1 MKSKMKWVG
10 LLGLVLSAF
19 SIFIHFLLARFTQMG
34 VAEYESSVTI
44 FSWRPVF
51 EKPIPPTNV
60 IFFYSHKDLTF
71 FIQIPSG
78 FFSSTLHCFGNPLYS
93 GGVFVVQNFGFVLR
107 KMTMVLCCI
116 QCHFLHRVQSDA
128 VLCFCFFSK
137 LMEIHSALNNA
148 VFCSLAWICRLL
160 RLTEFGVRCS
170 SYVFGVIGY

>member
-1 MKSKMKWVG
+1 MKWVG

-60 IFFYSHKDLTF
+60 KSSIHTKISPFYPNFKCFFFLS
-71 FIQIPSG
+71 
-78 FFSSTLHCFGNPLYS
+78 LHCFGNPLYS

-107 KMTMVLCCI
+107 KMTKGVVLHLVSFSAYGSSQMLCLFFV
-116 QCHFLHRVQSDA
+116 FLHVHGNWLNIELR
-128 VLCFCFFSK
+128 CFLF
-137 LMEIHSALNNA
+137 
-148 VFCSLAWICRLL
+148 
-160 RLTEFGVRCS
+160 
-170 SYVFGVIGY
+170 IGLDLSVATFN

>member
-1 MKSKMKWVG
+1 MKGEVKMKSKMKWVG
-10 LLGLVLSAF
+10 LFGLVLSAF

-34 VAEYESSVTI
+34 VADYESSVTI
-44 FSWRPVF
+44 FSWRPIF

-107 KMTMVLCCI
+107 KMTKGVVLHLVSFSAYGSSQMLCLFFV
-116 QCHFLHRVQSDA
+116 FLHVHGNWLNIELR
-128 VLCFCFFSK
+128 CFLF
-137 LMEIHSALNNA
+137 
-148 VFCSLAWICRLL
+148 
-160 RLTEFGVRCS
+160 
-170 SYVFGVIGY
+170 IGLDLSVATFN